1 MNHLMVDLIN
11 VNEEPSSPLCAIE
24 AVFFEPSTGQIGKCF
39 YSPINVRTETG
50 LISVNTAFEWMR
62 KDSHWRAELMCA
74 TETEGAVLHDLTD
87 FIADNI
93 EPHYTPLFV
102 WFKDTPEKLVSLRY
116 AVERRPLPRNILGC
130 NETAGV
136 FPDGTKFRCIR
147 SLLDLAAATGYAP
160 HARKALA
167 RYTLTDAVYQA
178 EQVCEIWQRLTTPH
192 LESL

>member
-11 VNEEPSSPLCAIE
+11 VNEKSSSLLCAIE
-24 AVFFEPSTGQIGKCF
+24 AVFFEPSTGQIGKSF
-39 YSPINVRTETG
+39 YFPINIRKETG
-50 LISVNTAFEWMR
+50 LISVDTAFEWMKR
-62 KDSHWRAELMCA
+62 DSHWRAELMCA

-116 AVERRPLPRNILGC
+116 AVERRSSPRNILGC

-167 RYTLTDAVYQA
+167 RYTLTDAIYQA

>member
-11 VNEEPSSPLCAIE
+11 VNEQSSSLLCSIE
-24 AVFFEPSTGQIGKCF
+24 AVFFEPSTGQIGKSF
-39 YSPINVRTETG
+39 YSPINIRKAAD
-50 LISVNTAFEWMR
+50 LIGVDTAFEWMK
-62 KDSHWRAELMCA
+62 KDSHWRAELMSA
-74 TETEGAVLHDLTD
+74 TEAEADVMYGLAD
-87 FIADNI
+87 FIADNT
-93 EPHYTPLFV
+93 EHRFDSLFV
-102 WFKDTPEKLVSLRY
+102 WFKDTPEKLASLRH
-116 AVERRPLPRNILGC
+116 AIARKNVSSIIPMFSI
-130 NETAGV
+130 

-178 EQVCEIWQRLTTPH
+178 EQVCEIWQRLTSPH